1 MTKDQTYDIV
11 VIGAGHAGCE
21 AALASARCGFSTLL
35 LTLNTEYAAR
45 MSCNPAIGGL
55 AKGHL
60 VREIDALGGE
70 MAKNTDAT
78 GIQFRMLNRSKGP
91 AVWSPRAQSDKDL
104 YSQRMKDVLFAQE
117 NLDYFDGEAKKVIVK
132 NNEISGIETGT
143 GETIG
148 CRVLIITGGTFLNG
162 TLFRGKEVFYG
173 GRIDEQPSKGLTE
186 SLESFSIKSARLKT
200 GTPPRISSRSVDY
213 TKFIRQDG
221 DEDPHFF
228 SYSTTEL
235 KLPQIACYL
244 GWTNEN
250 THDCLRE
257 GFHESPLFSGK
268 ISGRGPRYCPSIE
281 DKINRFSDKDRHQ
294 LFLEPEGLNTDS
306 IYLNGF
312 STSLSIETQEEAM
325 KTIPGL
331 ENVQVIQYGYA
342 VEYDYF
348 PPDQLKYTL
357 ESKAVGNLFFAGQ
370 TNGTSGYEEAA
381 AQGLYA
387 ALNAVRRLRDEEPF
401 LLKRSEAYTGVLID
415 DIITKNIEEPYRL
428 FTASA
433 EYRLLLRQDN
443 ADERLMKSGMEFG
456 LIGKE
461 MYDRMLDK
469 GKNRKKAL
477 DYLKKT
483 RVKPDAANAVLD
495 TVSSAAISNSESLFK
510 LLKRPEIF
518 LNHISKMDPG
528 FVSDFGDWLNADI
541 SAQIEMEIKYKGYID
556 RLLRQSE
563 NILKMED
570 TILPPDL
577 GYKGLDFLSLE
588 AREKLEHYRPGTLGQ
603 ASRIAG
609 ITPSDVSNLMF
620 HLKRT
625 GILQSK

>member
-1 MTKDQTYDIV
+1 MIKDKKYDII

-21 AALASARCGFSTLL
+21 AALAAARCGFSTLL
-35 LTLNTEYAAR
+35 LTLNTEYASR

-91 AVWSPRAQSDKDL
+91 AVWSPRAQSDKEL
-104 YSQRMKDVLFAQE
+104 YSKRMRDVILAQKH
-117 NLDYFDGEAKKVIVK
+117 LDYINGEAKKIIVK
-132 NNEISGIETGT
+132 HNRISGIETGT
-143 GETIG
+143 GETIV

-186 SLESFSIKSARLKT
+186 SLGSFGIRSARLKT
-200 GTPPRISSRSVDY
+200 GTPPRISARSIDF
-213 TKFIRQDG
+213 TKFVRQDS
-221 DEDPHFF
+221 DEVPHFF

-235 KLPQIACYL
+235 KLPQIPCYL

-250 THDCLRE
+250 THDHLRA
-257 GFHESPLFSGK
+257 GFQESPLFSGK

-294 LFLEPEGLNTDS
+294 LFLEPEGLDTDS

-312 STSLSIETQEEAM
+312 STSLSIQTQESAL
-325 KTIPGL
+325 KTIRGL
-331 ENVQVIQYGYA
+331 EKAEVIQYGYA

-357 ESKAVGNLFFAGQ
+357 ESKAVENLYFAGQ

-387 ALNAVRRLRDEEPF
+387 AFNAVRRLRDEKPF
-401 LLKRSEAYTGVLID
+401 LLKRSEAYIGVLID
-415 DIITKNIEEPYRL
+415 DIITKKIKEPYRL

-456 LIGKE
+456 LISKE
-461 MYDRMLDK
+461 MYDRMMDK
-469 GKNRKKAL
+469 RTNRDKAL

-483 RVKPDAANAVLD
+483 RTKPDKANAVLE
-495 TVSSAAISNSESLFK
+495 TIPSAAISNSESLFR

-518 LNHISKMDPG
+518 LDHIIDMDPC
-528 FVSDFGDWLNADI
+528 FVSSFGEWLNSEL

-563 NILKMED
+563 SVLKMED
-570 TILPPDL
+570 TLLPADL
-577 GYKGLDFLSLE
+577 SYKGLDFLSLE

-609 ITPSDVSNLMF
+609 INPSDVTNLMF

-625 GILQSK
+625 GVL